1 MNVTK
6 KNVEE
11 EWVWQSGSLDLVCLY
26 KNIDIYLNYLIIEKQ
41 SPNKF
46 LTQVCKKKK
55 KDSQI
60 ELWNHITKYIKER
73 LYQQASQSV
82 SLGQRYKIY
91 NHKYIIHTVS
101 KKKTDQNKCRLKN
114 EGVFIL
120 YLALEDDPAAII
132 ALLEKSTLCK
142 MVE

>member
-6 KNVEE
+6 KSVEE

-41 SPNKF
+41 STNKF
-46 LTQVCKKKK
+46 LTQVCKKK

-73 LYQQASQSV
+73 FYQ
-82 SLGQRYKIY
+82 
-91 NHKYIIHTVS
+91 
-101 KKKTDQNKCRLKN
+101 
-114 EGVFIL
+114 
-120 YLALEDDPAAII
+120 
-132 ALLEKSTLCK
+132 
-142 MVE
+142 

>member
-1 MNVTK
+1 M
-6 KNVEE
+6 KNSH
-11 EWVWQSGSLDLVCLY
+11 QI
-26 KNIDIYLNYLIIEKQ
+26 N
-41 SPNKF
+41 F
-46 LTQVCKKKK
+46 LPKCAKKK

-73 LYQQASQSV
+73 FYQQASQSV

-101 KKKTDQNKCRLKN
+101 KKTDQNKCRLKN
-114 EGVFIL
+114 EGVFTL
-120 YLALEDDPAAII
+120 YLALEDDLAAII
-132 ALLEKSTLCK
+132 PLFEKSTLCK

>member
-6 KNVEE
+6 KSVEE

-55 KDSQI
+55 GFSNRI
-60 ELWNHITKYIKER
+60 MESY
-73 LYQQASQSV
+73 
-82 SLGQRYKIY
+82 YKIY
-91 NHKYIIHTVS
+91 QGKILSISKSVS
-101 KKKTDQNKCRLKN
+101 QSGPK
-114 EGVFIL
+114 I
-120 YLALEDDPAAII
+120 
-132 ALLEKSTLCK
+132 
-142 MVE
+142 